1 MVQGVQGERSH
12 SKSGQTMVEFAVVM
26 PLLAVMLFG
35 IIQYGFIFAAH
46 ITLRNATAVG
56 ARYATLQTVPAPT
69 LTQIQNVTKSA
80 AGPMLATNNMV
91 VTVNTN
97 VTVGGVSGAKSVQAQ
112 YNLKLIIP
120 FVVPGAT
127 PGSSVTLTATTIMR

>member
-1 MVQGVQGERSH
+1 
-12 SKSGQTMVEFAVVM
+12 MVEFAVVM

-80 AGPMLATNNMV
+80 AGPMLATN
-91 VTVNTN
+91 TN